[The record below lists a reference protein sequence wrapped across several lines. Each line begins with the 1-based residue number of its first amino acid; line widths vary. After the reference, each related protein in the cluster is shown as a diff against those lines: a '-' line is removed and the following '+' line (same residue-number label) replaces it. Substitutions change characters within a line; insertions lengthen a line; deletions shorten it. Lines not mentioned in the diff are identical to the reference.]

1 MQKVVSFMGM
11 ILVVGIVTKN
21 GILMLDAVEEH
32 PKGDNLTKVLIVSS
46 GRRRFHPVLMT
57 SLAVI

>member
-1 MQKVVSFMGM
+1 MGM